1 MWASLLILAGHR
13 KTHHRPHQEH
23 SMSHALT
30 MTRSHESGIPTSTPV
45 ATALVSYQPEKT
57 MIRLGLAVI
66 ALACCLIAV
75 TGDARAQ
82 TEAPDTLAY
91 CTRLYG
97 LYWKHHAN
105 YFHHD
110 GTWAQA
116 ELALSDCR
124 HGKLEAGIDELEHIL
139 RNDLFVIPGDRS
151 PTYQGFAKP

>member
-1 MWASLLILAGHR
+1 
-13 KTHHRPHQEH
+13 
-23 SMSHALT
+23 MSHTLT
-30 MTRSHESGIPTSTPV
+30 TTRSRASGIPTPTPA

-75 TGDARAQ
+75 TGDARAEE
-82 TEAPDTLAY
+82 EAPDKLAY

-97 LYWKHHAN
+97 LFWKYHAN

-124 HGKLEAGIDELEHIL
+124 HGNLEAGTKQLEHIL
-139 RNDLFVIPGDRS
+139 RADLFEIPSDQS
-151 PTYQGFAKP
+151 PTYQGFAHP